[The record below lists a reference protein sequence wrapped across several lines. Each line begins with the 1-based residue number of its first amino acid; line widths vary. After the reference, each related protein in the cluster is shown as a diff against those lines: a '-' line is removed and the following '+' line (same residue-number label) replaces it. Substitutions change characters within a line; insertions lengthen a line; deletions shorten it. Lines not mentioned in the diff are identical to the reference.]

1 MAIPY
6 QTTIA
11 SDAMGGSSKKPKT
24 PAGTQAPYLPGQEP
38 KAPLSAGQ
46 QLLSDLASRGIPIF
60 GGGSVPAMAQPA
72 SPTSQSFNPAA
83 RPSAPTK
90 SMPTGGSVYTGG
102 GGGYYS
108 APTTSSNQS
117 LPQGVPPQTV
127 VQPPTYTV
135 GDPTGGALPGGG
147 DWQTTASWVANTAR
161 AMYSQSSGDAETQAL
176 ILSSMNSMLAM
187 IDQLESRILGELRA
201 MGTADDP
208 AITHALELLRGQFE
222 ETRNEMLED
231 MAARG
236 LAQSGILA
244 EMDVRLQ
251 RNLLN
256 EQQRVV
262 YDRLSE
268 IQNQIANAMMSF
280 AQQRLGIQ
288 QWGAGLMVESRNQS
302 LNRQLQ
308 AQTAALGAMS
318 GIAGLQQADSQF
330 GRSLAFQQQELA
342 ARQAMNAADIASRER
357 LAQAQLA
364 AQERQHRENMLYDMF
379 LNEQA
384 RRDAQAAI
392 SQFGPQDL
400 QAMSSYLETQFGV
413 PMRSGEMTLDQ
424 AKQRLKAQAAL
435 MNLQPSQLNA
445 LMFLLEQM
453 APAQGPQQG
462 YFQRHATPDP
472 VLWMGQTVPRHV
484 VPGQR

>member
-6 QTTIA
+6 QITVA
-11 SDAMGGSSKKPKT
+11 SDAGGSSKKPK
-24 PAGTQAPYLPGQEP
+24 
-38 KAPLSAGQ
+38 APLNQGPTAPSQTSSTNPMGFPIDPGGPDAAWYGKGAAPPVYDPTIGQ
-46 QLLSDLASRGIPIF
+46 TTYTPSGDYRTYQTPGKGYYTIDVSPTPS
-60 GGGSVPAMAQPA
+60 GGSPA
-72 SPTSQSFNPAA
+72 SPPAGA
-83 RPSAPTK
+83 
-90 SMPTGGSVYTGG
+90 
-102 GGGYYS
+102 
-108 APTTSSNQS
+108 
-117 LPQGVPPQTV
+117 PPQTAV
-127 VQPPTYTV
+127 PQDTRV
-135 GDPTGGALPGGG
+135 GEAQQAASMG
-147 DWQTTASWVANTAR
+147 DWQTTASWIANSAR

-176 ILSSMNSMLAM
+176 ILNSMNSMLAM

-413 PMRSGEMTLDQ
+413 PMRSGDMTLDQ
-424 AKQRLKAQAAL
+424 AKQRLRAQAAL

-453 APAQGPQQG
+453 APVQGPQQG